1 LRNKINNKLKI
12 LFKDIA
18 SVVDGEFH
26 VYDPEMRVEAVSID
40 TRTPVLNNHTLFV
53 AINGEHFNAH
63 RFIQT
68 AYEKGIRMFIV
79 QETEQLNQ
87 LNDVNYIV
95 VKNSVVALQQFARYY
110 RSLFTIPVIGITGSN
125 GKTIVKEWL
134 YQLLQKHEK
143 IAVSPRSF
151 NSQIGVPLSIFQ
163 INEESTLAIFEAGIS
178 TVNEMQLLANIIQ
191 PTIGILTNIGHAHD
205 AGFNSLQ
212 QKFDEK
218 KLLFKNA
225 AVVITSAELVEEYVT
240 DESVVFF
247 TWGGKTEANVYL
259 KNVITGSDS
268 TRLTIQFD
276 EDTFDISIPFID
288 KASIENT
295 MHCIS
300 LLLYLKYPPHEIQ
313 EKLLQLRSVPMRMT
327 LKKLSNDALLIDD
340 TYSAD
345 IGSLK
350 IALDYL
356 AGFDQ
361 TKIKTLVLSDFD
373 QTGRTGQQWLKEVF
387 DILNHYRFQRL
398 IGIGKEWYLNRA
410 SLPVN
415 HFENLQVFEEVSDA
429 IRYLRNNIQPKE
441 LILLKGARNYS
452 LERVVKSLEFQSH
465 DTRIEVMI
473 PHLIENVQ
481 YFKKHLMPGVKC
493 MGMVKAFSYGTGA
506 YEIAEVLVRQGI
518 DYLTVAYL
526 DEGVELRQKGI
537 QLPIMVMNVESHSFE
552 RLIEYNLEPVVYSLN
567 IWSKLLSYLEEN
579 KIQEYPVHIELETGM
594 NRLGLQQ
601 KEIEQLLPQLVHPA
615 IKIQSVFSHL
625 AGSEDPIHDNYTLE
639 QFAKYQKIVGLISQV
654 IEYRFL
660 KHILNT
666 NGILRHPSLQLDM
679 VRLGIG
685 MYGLAVTPVFR
696 KDLKTVVSLITTI
709 AQIKEVEAGTT
720 ISYGRKGMVN
730 TKRTIATLRIG
741 YADGYPRTLGNG
753 VGKVWINGY
762 FAAIIGTIC
771 MDMLMVD
778 ITEIP
783 NVQEGDEAELWGENV
798 SLEELSAIS
807 GTIPYEIL
815 TGISNRVKRV
825 YITG

>member
-1 LRNKINNKLKI
+1 M
-12 LFKDIA
+12 
-18 SVVDGEFH
+18 VDGESH
-26 VYDPEMRVEAVSID
+26 VYDPEMWVEAVSID
-40 TRTPVLNNHTLFV
+40 TRPPVLNSHTLFV
-53 AINGEHFNAH
+53 AINGAHFNAH

-79 QETEQLNQ
+79 QETEQLKK
-87 LNDVNYIV
+87 LNDVSYIV
-95 VKNSVVALQQFARYY
+95 VKNSIAALQQLARYY
-110 RSLFTIPVIGITGSN
+110 RTQFTIPVIGITGSN

-134 YQLLQKHEK
+134 YQLLQSREN

-163 INEESTLAIFEAGIS
+163 LKQENTLAIFEAGIS
-178 TVNEMQLLANIIQ
+178 TVNEMQSLAEIIQ

-205 AGFNSLQ
+205 AGFNSLR

-218 KLLFKNA
+218 ILLFNNA
-225 AVVITSAELVEEYVT
+225 AVVITSIEVTEEYIT
-240 DESVVFF
+240 DQPVKFF
-247 TWGGKTEANVYL
+247 TWGRKKEADVFL
-259 KNVITGSDS
+259 KNVTPGYST
-268 TRLTIQFD
+268 TRLEIISG
-276 EDTFDISIPFID
+276 EETFDISIPFID

-295 MHCIS
+295 MHCVS
-300 LLLYLKYPPHEIQ
+300 LMLYLKYPATEIQ
-313 EKLLQLRSVPMRMT
+313 ERLLQLRSVPMRMT

-373 QTGRTGQQWLKEVF
+373 QTGRTGQQWLKEIF
-387 DILNHYRFQRL
+387 DILNHYRFNRL
-398 IGIGKEWYLNRA
+398 IGIGKEWYLNRDA
-410 SLPVN
+410 LPVH
-415 HFENLQVFEEVSDA
+415 HFEHLQVFEEVSDA

-452 LERVVKSLEFQSH
+452 LERIVKSLEFQSH
-465 DTRIEVMI
+465 DTRIEVMV

-481 YFKKHLMPGVKC
+481 YFKKHLLPGVKC

-537 QLPIMVMNVESHSFE
+537 RLPIMVMNVEPHSFE
-552 RLIEYNLEPVVYSLN
+552 RLIEYKLEPVVYSLN
-567 IWSKLLSYLEEN
+567 IWAKLLSYLEERQ
-579 KIQEYPVHIELETGM
+579 IQEYPVHIELETGM

-601 KEIEQLLPQLVHPA
+601 KEIEQLLPELAHPA
-615 IKIQSVFSHL
+615 VKIQSVFSHL

-639 QFAKYQKIVGLISQV
+639 QFAKYQQIVGLITQV
-654 IEYRFL
+654 IQYRFL

-666 NGILRHPSLQLDM
+666 NGILRHPSLQMDM

-685 MYGLAVTPVFR
+685 MYGLAVAAEFR

-709 AQIKEVEAGTT
+709 AQIKEVEPGTT
-720 ISYGRKGMVN
+720 ISYGRKGKVDGRR
-730 TKRTIATLRIG
+730 KIATLRIG
-741 YADGYPRTLGNG
+741 YADGYPRALGNG

-762 FAAIIGTIC
+762 FASVIGTIC

-783 NVQEGDEAELWGENV
+783 NVHEGDEAELWGENV
-798 SLEELSAIS
+798 SLEELSVIS